1 MDVNKFAETALS
13 FPNAES
19 QPHFEKHSFRVN
31 KKIFAT
37 LDINKQTVSLKLPL
51 PEQSVFIA
59 FDAET
64 FTPANGAWGKQGWTL
79 VQLQTVREDM
89 LLDALDLAYNLVN
102 SKK

>member
-1 MDVNKFAETALS
+1 MEVNKFAEIALS
-13 FPNAES
+13 FPNAET
-19 QPHFEKHSFRVN
+19 QPHFEKQSFRVK

-37 LDINKQTVSLKLPL
+37 LDVNKQTVSLKLPL
-51 PEQSVFIA
+51 PEQSVFID
-59 FDAET
+59 FDAQT
-64 FTPANGAWGKQGWTL
+64 FTPATGAWGKQGWTL